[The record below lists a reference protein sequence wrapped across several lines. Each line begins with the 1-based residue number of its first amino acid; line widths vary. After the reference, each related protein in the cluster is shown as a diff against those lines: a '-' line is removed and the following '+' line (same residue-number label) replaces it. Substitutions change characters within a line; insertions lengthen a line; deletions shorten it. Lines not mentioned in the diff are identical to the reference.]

1 MIALI
6 QKVKSAKVT
15 LNKEVK
21 SEINNG
27 IVIYLGIHI
36 DDSNDDI
43 NYTIKKILKLRI
55 FPKESNKFDISIT
68 DLKLQILI
76 IAILH

>member
-15 LNKEVK
+15 LNKKVK

-43 NYTIKKILKLRI
+43 NYTIKKILKFFIFTGSNELRFFFLSVTINI
-55 FPKESNKFDISIT
+55 FLFIF
-68 DLKLQILI
+68 
-76 IAILH
+76 